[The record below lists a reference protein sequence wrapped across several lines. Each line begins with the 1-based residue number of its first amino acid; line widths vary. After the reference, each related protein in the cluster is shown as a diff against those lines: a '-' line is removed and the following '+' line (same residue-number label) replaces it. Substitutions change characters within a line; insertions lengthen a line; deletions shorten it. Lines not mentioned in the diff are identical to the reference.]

1 MILAMKNKNK
11 RTNII
16 VPLFKRMIVDTCK
29 LFYAEMKDYNTKYKQ
44 ARLLSM
50 FINQKTKFIVKNMDE
65 VSKSAEHINMKSP
78 ITVNV
83 KTEVLEKL

>member
-1 MILAMKNKNK
+1 MI
-11 RTNII
+11 I
-16 VPLFKRMIVDTCK
+16 DTCK
-29 LFYAEMKDYNTKYKQ
+29 LFYAEMKDYNTKCKQ

-50 FINQKTKFIVKNMDE
+50 FINQKTKFIVKNMDK